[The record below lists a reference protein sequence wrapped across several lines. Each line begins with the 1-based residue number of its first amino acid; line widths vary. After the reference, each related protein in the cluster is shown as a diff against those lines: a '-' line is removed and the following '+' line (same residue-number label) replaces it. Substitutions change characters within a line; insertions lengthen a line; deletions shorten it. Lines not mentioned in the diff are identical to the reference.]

1 MVHAEEFC
9 AVLNKCLNDHWGS
22 IENTD
27 GQLWTEDKQAETE
40 EGSPER
46 KFGERWI
53 GKHVA
58 DDVGL
63 VRYALVTLGDVSVGK
78 ETEVKDIW
86 EKLCGNKGELPYDE
100 LKPGSAVFKKKGE
113 EFTHIGVYI
122 GGGKVVEAKSVKMG
136 VGMSA
141 VTSGWDAWGE
151 LSAVNYSGKA
161 VRKMVE
167 EPKPDTRILSGN
179 VSVYAE
185 NGNRVN
191 VREDK
196 SVSAVS
202 VDSLPVGIRVEVLE
216 DCGEFCKIQYTKTGY
231 MMKKF
236 LKGM

>member
-27 GQLWTEDKQAETE
+27 GQLWTEEKQAETK

-58 DDVGL
+58 DDIGL

-86 EKLCGNKGELPYDE
+86 EKLCEKKGELPYDE
-100 LKPGSAVFKKKGE
+100 LKPGSVVFKKKGE
-113 EFTHIGVYI
+113 EFAHIGVYV
-122 GGGKVVEAKSVKMG
+122 GGGKVIEAKSVKMG
-136 VGMSA
+136 VGMSS
-141 VTSGWDAWGE
+141 VTSGWDTWGE
-151 LSAVNYSGKA
+151 LAYVNYSGTA
-161 VRKMVE
+161 IRKLVE
-167 EPKPDTRILSGN
+167 EPKPDMRVLSGG
-179 VSVYAE
+179 VSVCAE
-185 NGNRVN
+185 NGHNVN
-191 VREDK
+191 VRADK

-202 VDSLPVGIRVEVLE
+202 VDSLPVGVRVEVVE
-216 DCGEFCKIQYTKTGY
+216 DCGEFCKIQYVKTGY

>member
-1 MVHAEEFC
+1 MHSEEFC
-9 AVLNKCLNDHWGS
+9 AILNKCLNDHWGS

-27 GQLWTEDKQAETE
+27 GQLWTEEMQAETK

-58 DDVGL
+58 DDIGL
-63 VRYALVTLGDVSVGK
+63 VRYALATLGDASLKKG
-78 ETEVKDIW
+78 TEIKDIW
-86 EKLCGNKGELPYDE
+86 EKLCENKGALLCDE
-100 LKPGSAVFKKKGE
+100 LKPGSVVFKKKGE

-122 GGGKVVEAKSVKMG
+122 GGGKVIEAKSVKMG
-136 VGMSA
+136 VGTSS
-141 VTSGWDAWGE
+141 VTTGWDAWGE

-161 VRKMVE
+161 IRKTVE
-167 EPKPDTRILSGN
+167 EPKPDTRVLSGD

-185 NGNRVN
+185 NGNKVN
-191 VREDK
+191 VRADK

-202 VDSLPVGIRVEVLE
+202 VDSLPVGVRVEVLE
-216 DCGEFCKIQYTKTGY
+216 DCGEFCKIQYVKTGY